1 MNTFYNVI
9 GVLKK
14 LHYLIES
21 TLQVA
26 QSASCTYVKN
36 VLKAEKNTKQQ
47 NMDKH
52 QRIITILSYEDFTDM
67 CAEAGGDEFAYREII
82 KAVVQINQIME
93 EILLEQQQI
102 KG

>member
-1 MNTFYNVI
+1 MNTLYNVI

-14 LHYLIES
+14 LHYLIKS

-26 QSASCTYVKN
+26 LSASCTYVKN
-36 VLKAEKNTKQQ
+36 VLKAEKNTKQL

-52 QRIITILSYEDFTDM
+52 QRIITILSYEDFQDM
-67 CAEAGGDEFAYREII
+67 CLKAGNDEFAYREII

-93 EILLEQQQI
+93 EILLEQQQM